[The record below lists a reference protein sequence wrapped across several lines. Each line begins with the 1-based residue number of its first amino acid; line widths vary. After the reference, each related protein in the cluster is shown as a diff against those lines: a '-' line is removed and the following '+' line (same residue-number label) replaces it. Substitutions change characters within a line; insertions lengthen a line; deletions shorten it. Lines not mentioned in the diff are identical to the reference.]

1 MWTGAKEWQTLEER
15 QERVSPLEPL
25 GQTLADALI
34 SPLYKPLKSHFGL
47 QTPRMLR
54 K

>member
-15 QERVSPLEPL
+15 QERASPMEPL
-25 GQTLADALI
+25 RQTLAE
-34 SPLYKPLKSHFGL
+34 PRKSHFGL